1 MILADAPYW
10 CITLLGL
17 LLLAAAL
24 QDAAALKISN
34 LINAAILL
42 LGVIAILVTGP
53 RLAVWQNVAVFAALL
68 TLGTVLFAAGKLGG
82 GDVKLLAAGGLWF
95 PITEGLQMLLAVAL
109 AGGGLALLI
118 LLVRSLRQSD
128 RQSRIPSLNRE
139 AHIPYGVAIGIGIVF
154 AIAMQRGN
162 MEKSP
167 DPLAV
172 PSLSSLAR

>member
-10 CITLLGL
+10 CIMVLGL
-17 LLLAAAL
+17 LLLAAAI

-34 LINAAILL
+34 LTNAAILL
-42 LGVIAILVTGP
+42 LGVVAILVMGP
-53 RLAVWQNVAVFAALL
+53 RVAVWQNVAVFAALL
-68 TLGTVLFAAGKLGG
+68 ALGTVLFAAGKLGG

-118 LLVRSLRQSD
+118 LLVRSFRQND
-128 RQSRIPSLNRE
+128 RQSRIPSFNRG
-139 AHIPYGVAIGIGIVF
+139 AHIPYGVAIAIGMVF
-154 AIAMQRGN
+154 AIAMQRVE
-162 MEKSP
+162 MEKSH

-172 PSLSSLAR
+172 PTISSLAS